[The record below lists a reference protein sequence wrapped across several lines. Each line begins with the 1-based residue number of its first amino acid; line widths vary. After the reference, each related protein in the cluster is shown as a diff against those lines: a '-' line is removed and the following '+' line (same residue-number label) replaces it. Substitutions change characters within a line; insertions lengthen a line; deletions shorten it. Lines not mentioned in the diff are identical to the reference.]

1 MRRDRRRVVLAV
13 LGVLVLLAMVSPFVV
28 PLLANGAAPTAVA
41 PVASSSTASS
51 PDDDARLSPTA
62 SPSTARSV
70 TDDEGLA
77 PVVVL
82 GTGGMTWEVLE
93 DERTPALSALARDSL
108 AANLVVRSVDPLTCR
123 SDGWLGLS
131 SGNRAG
137 GERAE
142 DADGD
147 SGCVDLPPLGAS
159 DADGEV
165 PRRAHDYAADAE
177 LESFGAVPGTLGDAL
192 AEAGVES
199 VGFGAGAA
207 LALAHSDGSVGDA
220 RPAPADDAELADSV
234 REAVD
239 SGAGLVVVDLD
250 DVGDPADNWAGPDG
264 AGSDAN
270 AAADTDADSDSI
282 VSLAGVQDAD
292 AETLDARVGAIV
304 AALDDANS
312 DATVVFASLYDTAD
326 RSQLQSLVISPADP
340 GAGLIS
346 SPSTRADGLVQ
357 VPDLLPTILTLT
369 GADNPSG
376 LPGATL
382 LWRSP
387 DPGDAEP
394 AAADARI
401 ADLADFAM
409 RARVV
414 APLISPAVLILVGA
428 NIALGAAAL
437 VGLNRRVLDRL
448 GGGEPDRTAR
458 VRRGVLRGLR
468 AAAIVVGAIPA
479 ALIAANLV
487 PWWQAGSPGLGLAA
501 ATVGAT
507 LVLAA
512 IAVLA
517 ARRFAAPAPVVV
529 LSVATIA
536 IITVDVFSG
545 SHLFLGSVLGT
556 QPQLGARYYGMSNHY
571 FALFSTA
578 GILVAAA
585 AAGPLVRAGRRWL
598 AAGVCLA
605 IGLFVAVVDGLPSI
619 GADFGGPPA
628 ILPAFAVLALLAAG
642 VRLTWRRVLVIG
654 AVTIAAAVAVLAA
667 DWLRPPDDRT
677 HLGRFFQSML
687 DGGAF
692 EIIGRKLMR
701 NLAILVSSPFTLLA
715 AVGALVAVILI
726 IRPLLRPGGQETSH
740 YGWIVRPTA
749 TDTLSATG
757 SVPATGPDGAGDV
770 VGGDSLTTASRL
782 LKPTLISLVI
792 LWVIGFAIN
801 DSGITIPA
809 LGIALA
815 LPAAC
820 VVLTTWLM
828 SREGAA
834 TRGAPGSTASR

>member
-1 MRRDRRRVVLAV
+1 
-13 LGVLVLLAMVSPFVV
+13 
-28 PLLANGAAPTAVA
+28 
-41 PVASSSTASS
+41 
-51 PDDDARLSPTA
+51 
-62 SPSTARSV
+62 V
-70 TDDEGLA
+70 TDGEDLT

-93 DERTPALSALARDSL
+93 SERTPALSALARESL

-142 DADGD
+142 GADGD

-159 DADGEV
+159 AADGEV

-207 LALAHSDGSVGDA
+207 LALARSDGAAGDA
-220 RPAPADDAELADSV
+220 RPAPADDADLADSV
-234 REAVD
+234 REAMD

-250 DVGDPADNWAGPDG
+250 DVGGPTGTGTEPDSSDSNGGAGTDES
-264 AGSDAN
+264 GSDAE
-270 AAADTDADSDSI
+270 A
-282 VSLAGVQDAD
+282 V
-292 AETLDARVGAIV
+292 DARVDAIV
-304 AALDDANS
+304 TALDEANS
-312 DATVVFASLYDTAD
+312 GATVVFASLYDTAD
-326 RSQLQSLVISPADP
+326 RSQLQSLVISPSEP
-340 GAGLIS
+340 GAGLVH

-369 GADNPSG
+369 GADTPSG

-458 VRRGVLRGLR
+458 FRRGVLRGLR
-468 AAAIVVGAIPA
+468 AAAIVVGALPA

-487 PWWQAGSPGLGLAA
+487 PWWRAGSPGLGLAA
-501 ATVGAT
+501 ATVGAM
-507 LVLAA
+507 LLLAA

-517 ARRFAAPAPVVV
+517 ARWFAAPAPVVV

-571 FALFSTA
+571 FTLFSTA

-598 AAGVCLA
+598 AAGLCLA
-605 IGLFVAVVDGLPSI
+605 IGVFVAVVDGLPSI

-654 AVTIAAAVAVLAA
+654 AVTIAAALAVLAA

-677 HLGRFFQSML
+677 HLGRFFQSIL

-692 EIIGRKLMR
+692 DIIGRKLMR

-740 YGWIVRPTA
+740 YGWIVRP
-749 TDTLSATG
+749 
-757 SVPATGPDGAGDV
+757 VATGPVVATGTDGAGDV

-820 VVLTTWLM
+820 VVLTSWLM
-828 SREGAA
+828 TREGAA

>member
-1 MRRDRRRVVLAV
+1 
-13 LGVLVLLAMVSPFVV
+13 
-28 PLLANGAAPTAVA
+28 
-41 PVASSSTASS
+41 
-51 PDDDARLSPTA
+51 
-62 SPSTARSV
+62 
-70 TDDEGLA
+70 
-77 PVVVL
+77 
-82 GTGGMTWEVLE
+82 
-93 DERTPALSALARDSL
+93 
-108 AANLVVRSVDPLTCR
+108 
-123 SDGWLGLS
+123 
-131 SGNRAG
+131 
-137 GERAE
+137 
-142 DADGD
+142 
-147 SGCVDLPPLGAS
+147 
-159 DADGEV
+159 
-165 PRRAHDYAADAE
+165 
-177 LESFGAVPGTLGDAL
+177 
-192 AEAGVES
+192 
-199 VGFGAGAA
+199 
-207 LALAHSDGSVGDA
+207 
-220 RPAPADDAELADSV
+220 
-234 REAVD
+234 
-239 SGAGLVVVDLD
+239 
-250 DVGDPADNWAGPDG
+250 
-264 AGSDAN
+264 
-270 AAADTDADSDSI
+270 
-282 VSLAGVQDAD
+282 
-292 AETLDARVGAIV
+292 DARVGAIV

-326 RSQLQSLVISPADP
+326 RSQLQSLSLSPADDP

-369 GADNPSG
+369 GADTPSG
-376 LPGATL
+376 LPGGTL

-387 DPGDAEP
+387 DPSDAEP

-401 ADLADFAM
+401 AGLTDFAM

-437 VGLNRRVLDRL
+437 VGLNRRVLERL

-487 PWWQAGSPGLGLAA
+487 PWWRAGSPGLGLAA

-677 HLGRFFQSML
+677 HLGRFFQSIL

-740 YGWIVRPTA
+740 YGWIVRPVAPGTVA
-749 TDTLSATG
+749 GTGPVPAAVPGGATG
-757 SVPATGPDGAGDV
+757 SVPATGPDGTGDV
-770 VGGDSLTTASRL
+770 VGGGSLMTASRL